1 MKITYL
7 DHSGFAVEYKK
18 YVLIF
23 DWYKGKLPEFDSEKE
38 IYVFSS
44 HSHYDHFD
52 RKIFE
57 LENIYPNIRYVLS
70 ADITEKPVPSKVWF
84 VIADKEYRIGNLKV
98 QTLHSTDAGVAFLV
112 YVDDRIIY
120 HAGDLNWWH
129 WEEEGTEYN
138 QQMKEDYQNAL
149 RLMEG
154 EHVDVAFVPV
164 DPRLEDAY
172 YWGIDW
178 YMRHTDT
185 ERVYPMHMWE
195 QYEIQDRLL
204 HQPETAPYRD
214 RIVKVMAYIG

>member
-57 LENIYPNIRYVLS
+57 LENIYPNVRYVLS

-129 WEEEGTEYN
+129 WEEESEYYN
-138 QQMKEDYQNAL
+138 EQMRMDYQKEIHKLKNI
-149 RLMEG
+149 RI
-154 EHVDVAFVPV
+154 DVAFVPL
-164 DPRLEDAY
+164 DPRQEEQY
-172 YWGIDW
+172 YWGLDYFIQIQNWSFRCICGDTMKF
-178 YMRHTDT
+178 MRN
-185 ERVYPMHMWE
+185 
-195 QYEIQDRLL
+195 L
-204 HQPETAPYRD
+204 
-214 RIVKVMAYIG
+214 